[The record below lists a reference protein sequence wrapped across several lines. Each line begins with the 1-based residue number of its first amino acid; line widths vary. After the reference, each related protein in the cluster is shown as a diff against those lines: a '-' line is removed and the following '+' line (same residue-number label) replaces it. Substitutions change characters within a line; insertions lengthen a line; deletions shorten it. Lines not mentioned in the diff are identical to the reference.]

1 MKNKQY
7 LIGWVCF
14 LLFFVFCGFAKPA
27 LAAPSKHVLLVYDSL
42 NIAGKKENDVDALQ
56 RVLTSF
62 GVEVQSVAVSDYV
75 PGELLNDGYDS
86 LISMVN
92 WPEQAGVIAS
102 DFLADRV
109 HFKGKQFK
117 KDVII
122 VAVGYYLRYNL
133 SYREV
138 QELLYDRGINVCHT
152 TIYRWVQEYS
162 KVLYY
167 LWKKKNRQS
176 FYSWK
181 MDETYIKIKGR
192 WHYLYRAID
201 ADGLTLDIWLRKK
214 RDTQAAYAFLKR
226 LHKQFGEPKAIVT
239 DKAPSLGSAFRKLQS
254 VGLYT
259 KTEHRT
265 VKYLNNLIEQDHRPI
280 KRRNKFYQSLRT
292 ASSTIKGMETI
303 RGIYKKNRRNGTLFG
318 FSVSTEIKVL
328 MGIPA

>member
-1 MKNKQY
+1 MN
-7 LIGWVCF
+7 
-14 LLFFVFCGFAKPA
+14 
-27 LAAPSKHVLLVYDSL
+27 
-42 NIAGKKENDVDALQ
+42 
-56 RVLTSF
+56 
-62 GVEVQSVAVSDYV
+62 
-75 PGELLNDGYDS
+75 
-86 LISMVN
+86 
-92 WPEQAGVIAS
+92 
-102 DFLADRV
+102 

-133 SYREV
+133 SYHEV

-226 LHKQFGEPKAIVT
+226 LHKQ
-239 DKAPSLGSAFRKLQS
+239 LQS

-292 ASSTIKGMETI
+292 ASSTIKGMETL

>member
-1 MKNKQY
+1 MN
-7 LIGWVCF
+7 
-14 LLFFVFCGFAKPA
+14 
-27 LAAPSKHVLLVYDSL
+27 
-42 NIAGKKENDVDALQ
+42 
-56 RVLTSF
+56 
-62 GVEVQSVAVSDYV
+62 
-75 PGELLNDGYDS
+75 
-86 LISMVN
+86 
-92 WPEQAGVIAS
+92 
-102 DFLADRV
+102 

-280 KRRNKFYQSLRT
+280 KRRNKFYQSLRILPSAYLKFHQALYSQVLVKLLRLVEFHFLLGKVVFYPYILT
-292 ASSTIKGMETI
+292 LEIFSTFVYSS
-303 RGIYKKNRRNGTLFG
+303 
-318 FSVSTEIKVL
+318 
-328 MGIPA
+328 

>member
-1 MKNKQY
+1 MN
-7 LIGWVCF
+7 
-14 LLFFVFCGFAKPA
+14 
-27 LAAPSKHVLLVYDSL
+27 
-42 NIAGKKENDVDALQ
+42 
-56 RVLTSF
+56 
-62 GVEVQSVAVSDYV
+62 
-75 PGELLNDGYDS
+75 
-86 LISMVN
+86 
-92 WPEQAGVIAS
+92 
-102 DFLADRV
+102 

-162 KVLYY
+162 KVLYD

-192 WHYLYRAID
+192 WHDLYRAID

-214 RDTQAAYAFLKR
+214 RDTQAAYAFLNDSINSLVSR
-226 LHKQFGEPKAIVT
+226 KQLWPIKHLLL
-239 DKAPSLGSAFRKLQS
+239 APPLESYRVC

-280 KRRNKFYQSLRT
+280 KRWNKFYQSLRT
-292 ASSTIKGMETI
+292 ASSTIKGMETL
-303 RGIYKKNRRNGTLFG
+303 RGIYKKNRRNGSSSAFRCLLK
-318 FSVSTEIKVL
+318 SRY
-328 MGIPA
+328 

>member
-1 MKNKQY
+1 M
-7 LIGWVCF
+7 
-14 LLFFVFCGFAKPA
+14 
-27 LAAPSKHVLLVYDSL
+27 
-42 NIAGKKENDVDALQ
+42 
-56 RVLTSF
+56 T
-62 GVEVQSVAVSDYV
+62 
-75 PGELLNDGYDS
+75 
-86 LISMVN
+86 
-92 WPEQAGVIAS
+92 
-102 DFLADRV
+102 

-201 ADGLTLDIWLRKK
+201 ADGLTLDTWLRKK

-280 KRRNKFYQSLRT
+280 KRRNKANLYQELADHSQVLRVVALSGGYET
-292 ASSTIKGMETI
+292 DEANEILSQNDNVIASFSRALTQDLSVNQSDADFDAKLKEAVDS
-303 RGIYKKNRRNGTLFG
+303 IYEASVVKN
-318 FSVSTEIKVL
+318 
-328 MGIPA
+328 